1 MANYVLEIVEGP
13 EAGRMIPLDGPIEI
27 GRDESSS
34 VALQQ
39 AELLSRRH
47 VRITPV
53 DGGAQVEDLGSRNG
67 TFVNGEQVQSPHRLR
82 KGDRVQFGETVGE
95 IVR

>member
-1 MANYVLEIVEGP
+1 MGIRLPTVHARLFRRGEG
-13 EAGRMIPLDGPIEI
+13 LY
-27 GRDESSS
+27 
-34 VALQQ
+34 
-39 AELLSRRH
+39 
-47 VRITPV
+47 
-53 DGGAQVEDLGSRNG
+53 VEDLGSRNG